1 MIKSYSH
8 PTTERSDNMKY
19 GIYVDNIRIWGMFK
33 TQEQALDFIDYYDLT
48 ENPYEVKSYY

>member
-1 MIKSYSH
+1 
-8 PTTERSDNMKY
+8 MKY